1 MRSSC
6 PSRRLCR
13 WHLALV
19 DACASLARACSLP
32 SCFPSRCVKACT
44 LARCKASKNWVCHL
58 GGTQSPSFG
67 AWQNEFINAHIHKF
81 EYGEENKLE
90 YTDVFQQYEDGLEQQ
105 IVKGLDGGAAKLSA
119 FMEALPPYLDGPM
132 AKKEETARAVTMLM
146 QMSEFEEF
154 KEMMMYMKKEREDKA
169 AAADGNLLG
178 NVTASDGAV
187 LSVGEILESSFFSG
201 DLLYIQQGTDL

>member
-1 MRSSC
+1 MQ
-6 PSRRLCR
+6 
-13 WHLALV
+13 
-19 DACASLARACSLP
+19 DAEVYEILLSIEKI
-32 SCFPSRCVKACT
+32 V
-44 LARCKASKNWVCHL
+44 
-58 GGTQSPSFG
+58 QSPSFG

-90 YTDVFQQYEDGLEQQ
+90 YTDVFQEYEDGLEQQ

-187 LSVGEILESSFFSG
+187 LSIEGCWTCVQRWLRQEARTRGGLPHSKTRG
-201 DLLYIQQGTDL
+201 

>member
-1 MRSSC
+1 MYEILLSIEKIVQVVPCACWCMR
-6 PSRRLCR
+6 L
-13 WHLALV
+13 
-19 DACASLARACSLP
+19 SLARVLSPFLLP
-32 SCFPSRCVKACT
+32 LFVPACT
-44 LARCKASKNWVCHL
+44 LARCKASQHSVCLL

-187 LSVGEILESSFFSG
+187 LSMGEILKSSFLSG
-201 DLLYIQQGTDL
+201 FLYMQQWTE